1 MGAVGVTDRAG
12 AGRPLGPRL
21 DSRSALGGAH
31 SPQALGFPKQGQL
44 VGGDVGVEEG
54 EALQD
59 ALHQALGRCMLPE
72 SSAGLRATDGPTA
85 RLQERPGQGSCPQ
98 GPPQGALPPGV
109 WGLKRTVQVSKKN
122 QKPQRCG
129 ELPSF

>member
-1 MGAVGVTDRAG
+1 MGVTDGAG

-59 ALHQALGRCMLPE
+59 ALHQALGGRMLLA
-72 SSAGLRATDGPTA
+72 SSAGLRADGRTDGQA
-85 RLQERPGQGSCPQ
+85 SGAPGRGACPQ

-109 WGLKRTVQVSKKN
+109 WGLTQTVRVSKKN
-122 QKPQRCG
+122 QKPRRCG